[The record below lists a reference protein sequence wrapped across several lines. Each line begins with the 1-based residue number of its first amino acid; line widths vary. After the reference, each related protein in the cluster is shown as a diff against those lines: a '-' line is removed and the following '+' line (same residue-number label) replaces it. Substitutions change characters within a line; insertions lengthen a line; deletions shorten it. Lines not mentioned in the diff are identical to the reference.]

1 MEKLN
6 SDFGKERDARMK
18 NGEIQELNGELNR
31 LWKMQ
36 DSLYHRYAAHW
47 GLSDTAFWILY
58 ELCAG
63 DEVYTQNRL
72 AEMWPLP
79 RQSINSAVGAL
90 VRAGYIVLEQL
101 AMARNNKALRLTEAG
116 TAFCRQV
123 IYPFYEMEE
132 RVLSGMTGEERRIFL
147 ELSTRQCELL
157 RQEVEGCIRSTDSHP
172 KLGGSR

>member
-1 MEKLN
+1 M
-6 SDFGKERDARMK
+6 
-18 NGEIQELNGELNR
+18 
-31 LWKMQ
+31 
-36 DSLYHRYAAHW
+36 
-47 GLSDTAFWILY
+47 
-58 ELCAG
+58 CAG

-132 RVLSGMTGEERRIFL
+132 RVLSGMTGEERSIFL
-147 ELSTRQCELL
+147 ELSARQCELL
-157 RQEVEGCIRSTDSHP
+157 RQEVEGCIRSTDPYP